1 MGPNFTLWSTF
12 AFMPVAADGGFSFR
26 RLSAGRAS
34 WNDCAPGGG
43 NYLQFGGQI
52 LRSVFNSLRE
62 RWAWWACGSTAGGL
76 FWRGPGGGWR
86 RLGRFRG
93 LIRKIPWRVAHP
105 SSSHKRGCP
114 ILESFFDSRVGEHR
128 SQKTGPGVEYFRHGE
143 TCPLPAVRLFPLSD
157 FQLLSAVGVV
167 GRRGGVPRL
176 RARA

>member
-1 MGPNFTLWSTF
+1 MI
-12 AFMPVAADGGFSFR
+12 VFSLVSSR
-26 RLSAGRAS
+26 IQNDWKGESPKRTSPIHKDYDIALRGVPSGSPATRQLGRAAHPS
-34 WNDCAPGGG
+34 SSHKRGCP
-43 NYLQFGGQI
+43 I
-52 LRSVFNSLRE
+52 LESFFDSRVGEHKSQK
-62 RWAWWACGSTAGGL
+62 T
-76 FWRGPGGGWR
+76 GPGVEY
-86 RLGRFRG
+86 FRHG
-93 LIRKIPWRVAHP
+93 RVAHP
-105 SSSHKRGCP
+105 SSSHKPGCP